1 MNIIYASNDNYAQY
15 LGISMLSLMENNRD
29 MEEIV
34 IYVLDQGI
42 SPENK
47 NKLQKVIR
55 QYDRKMVYID
65 IAEFEKM
72 IPFEFDASG
81 YNPITLSRLFLCSYL
96 PDHINRILYL

>member
-42 SPENK
+42 GPENK

-72 IPFEFDASG
+72 IPFYFVEAVFMQ
-81 YNPITLSRLFLCSYL
+81 LFARS
-96 PDHINRILYL
+96 H

>member
-42 SPENK
+42 GPENK
-47 NKLQKVIR
+47 NKLQR
-55 QYDRKMVYID
+55 
-65 IAEFEKM
+65 
-72 IPFEFDASG
+72 
-81 YNPITLSRLFLCSYL
+81 
-96 PDHINRILYL
+96 